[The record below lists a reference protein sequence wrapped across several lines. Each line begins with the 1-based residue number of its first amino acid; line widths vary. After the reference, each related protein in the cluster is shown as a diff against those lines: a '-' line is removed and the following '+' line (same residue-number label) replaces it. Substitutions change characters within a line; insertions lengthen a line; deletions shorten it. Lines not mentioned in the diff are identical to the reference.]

1 MPELATFALFAYRQ
15 EAFVA
20 EAIRAVA
27 RQTYRP
33 MELIIT
39 DDASTDGTRAAI
51 EEALRDFPSDIPVTR
66 LFHER
71 NQGISGVINAAVRK
85 ASGRVVIFGA
95 GDDISASERVAHT
108 MHAFQDPAVTFVHT
122 AVVTIDDRGNS
133 MDEQS
138 PLSADAEFVLRDF
151 LNGTCDSILGASCAY
166 AMEIFQAFDELP
178 RDILREDVIL
188 PMRAMFLGK
197 GRFLSARLVHYRRH
211 SGNLHSPAQSQ
222 SSAEMVTR
230 NLRFADDRKAT
241 CAQLAADAKR
251 ASGRGIRLG
260 DDFCEH
266 LRRERAYSDLEQE
279 LLRIRWRCMRLGKIF
294 VAWARRRIGSAS
306 AVKLVALFVMPRLY
320 APLLKARIQHRQ
332 RKQKMLHG

>member
-1 MPELATFALFAYRQ
+1 MPELATFALFAYRH

-33 MELIIT
+33 LELIIT
-39 DDASTDGTRAAI
+39 DDASPDRTREAI
-51 EEALRDFPSDIPVTR
+51 DEALRDFPADISVIR
-66 LFHER
+66 INHAQ
-71 NQGISGVINAAVRK
+71 NQGIAGVINAAVRK
-85 ASGRVVIFGA
+85 ASGRVIIFGA
-95 GDDISASERVAHT
+95 GDDISTSERVART

-122 AVVTIDDRGNS
+122 AVVTIDDQGNI
-133 MDEQS
+133 MDAQS
-138 PLSADAEFVLRDF
+138 PLSADVEFVLRDT
-151 LNGTCDSILGASCAY
+151 LNRTCDPILGATGAY
-166 AMEIFQAFDELP
+166 ATKIFQAFDELP
-178 RDILREDVIL
+178 QDILREDVIL
-188 PMRAMFLGK
+188 PMRALFLGK

-230 NLRFADDRKAT
+230 NLRFADDRRAT
-241 CAQLAADAKR
+241 CAQLAADALR

-260 DDFCEH
+260 DYFCEY

-279 LLRIRWRCMRLGKIF
+279 LLRIRWKFMRLGKIF
-294 VAWARRRIGSAS
+294 AAWAMRMIGSAS

-332 RKQKMLHG
+332 RKQKILHG